1 MDDHH
6 VAICTENEEEIIFG
20 DLIFVNTGATPV
32 MPPIKGLATANKV
45 YTSASLMKLEELPKT
60 LAIIGGGYI
69 GLEFASMYARYG
81 SEVTV
86 YESNDRLI
94 AREDRDIA

>member
-1 MDDHH
+1 
-6 VAICTENEEEIIFG
+6 
-20 DLIFVNTGATPV
+20 
-32 MPPIKGLATANKV
+32 
-45 YTSASLMKLEELPKT
+45 MKLEELPKT

-94 AREDRDIA
+94 AREDRDIAEEIQRILEKSRMLSLFLMLIFKLLLMKAKKF